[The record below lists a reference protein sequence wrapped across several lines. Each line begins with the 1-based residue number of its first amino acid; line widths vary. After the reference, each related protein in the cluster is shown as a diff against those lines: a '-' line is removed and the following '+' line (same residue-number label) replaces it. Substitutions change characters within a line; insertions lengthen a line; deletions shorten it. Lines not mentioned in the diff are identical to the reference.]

1 MAYSVTSL
9 INIIRQQYSMH
20 YCAQMLY
27 FHPLKVE
34 VQPRTASSDEEDVG
48 KSCILPDSSTGYE
61 RSAVMGAGQRAGTAR

>member
-1 MAYSVTSL
+1 
-9 INIIRQQYSMH
+9 
-20 YCAQMLY
+20 MLY